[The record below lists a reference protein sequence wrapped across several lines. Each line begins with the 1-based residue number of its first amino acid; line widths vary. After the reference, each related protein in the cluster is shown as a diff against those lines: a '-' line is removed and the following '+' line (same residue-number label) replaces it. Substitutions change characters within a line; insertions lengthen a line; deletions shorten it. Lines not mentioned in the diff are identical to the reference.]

1 MRPTAIFSASKTFAR
16 VACEF
21 GLLTSSLCLV
31 FALASGCR
39 VSTVE
44 ICDSG
49 DVCARACAVDAD
61 CPEGECV
68 GGLCQDALPIDPN
81 DGSAGIVTV
90 VPGVTIDMGTPD
102 VGAESVRTITLVN
115 EGRGPFTLQGV
126 DRDNGTGVEYEATPL
141 QSLPALI
148 GAGESLDVVFRWT
161 RVAGPVN
168 PAFFLMRTN
177 AGACSFG
184 CDDPTAFYVELRSG
198 SNGGDDANLQISP
211 PSYDFGVN
219 APGTNDDT
227 TTFQLRNAGADAV
240 TIESIST
247 TGDVNAFDV
256 STPATPF
263 LIAGGGSQSLT
274 VRYVAAADGT
284 HALSLVATAA
294 GPATEGA
301 SAEATITGQVGA
313 VAPAVVADPT
323 ALTFAI
329 STVGAS
335 QTQTV
340 ALRNTGPTS
349 ATVTNLAVDGAGAPA
364 FSVGAIPLPLVLD
377 AGQTASLDVTFTAQT
392 LQSVTA
398 NLNVTV
404 TGQPTV
410 TVGLAAV
417 ADDVVAGPNLDV
429 VVSPQTIFTTE
440 CGCQATP
447 GVSAA
452 NIDVIYRSTSAAS
465 ECTKPANPS
474 CGVGGECPCPQMNP
488 FGTVTWGSARVEN
501 VRGSQWIIDEQIR
514 HRGAGDDGTFT
525 VRVHLADDCLAVP
538 GSLSP
543 GVNHAC
549 CEIDCNPEFNED
561 APQACFDYPQFP
573 SCASFCDGEVAALSS
588 TDCFERGPIAV
599 RTIVRFSGG
608 TTTYDRH
615 FCSTLAQAG
624 SSMDIVDVVRSGG
637 LFQLAGVKAG
647 VVEVDPSVACD

>member
-1 MRPTAIFSASKTFAR
+1 MRPLDSSPS
-16 VACEF
+16 
-21 GLLTSSLCLV
+21 SSLTARAVRLCAILSAV
-31 FALASGCR
+31 SMLGAGCR

-49 DVCARACAVDAD
+49 DVCARTCAVDAD

-90 VPGVTIDMGTPD
+90 VPGVFVDMGSPEI
-102 VGAESVRTITLVN
+102 GSESVRTVTLVN
-115 EGRGPFTLQGV
+115 EGRGPFILEGV
-126 DRDNGTGVEYEATPL
+126 DRTGGTGVEYEATPL

-148 GAGESLDVVFRWT
+148 AAGESLDVILRWT
-161 RVAGPVN
+161 RIEGPVN
-168 PAFFLMRTN
+168 PAFMLVRTN

-184 CDDPTAFYVELRSG
+184 CEDPTAFHLELRSG
-198 SNGGDDANLQISP
+198 LTGGEVASLQMSP
-211 PSYDFGVN
+211 PTYDFGVN
-219 APGTNDDT
+219 APGTADAT
-227 TTFQLRNAGADAV
+227 TTVQLRNAGTASA

-247 TGDVNAFDV
+247 AGDVNAFEV

-263 LIAGGGSQSLT
+263 VLAAGASQGLT
-274 VRYVAAADGT
+274 VRYVAVANGS
-284 HALSLVATAA
+284 HALTLVASA
-294 GPATEGA
+294 GPST
-301 SAEATITGQVGA
+301 AETTLTGQVGEENA
-313 VAPAVVADPT
+313 AVVADP
-323 ALTFAI
+323 ASLTFAI
-329 STVGAS
+329 TTVGAAE
-335 QTQTV
+335 TQTV
-340 ALRNTGPTS
+340 SFENTGTAS
-349 ATVTNLAVDGAGAPA
+349 ASLSGLAVEGTGASAFSIQPVGLPLNLAP
-364 FSVGAIPLPLVLD
+364 
-377 AGQTASLDVTFTAQT
+377 GQSTPVDVTFTAEA

-398 NLNVTV
+398 NLVATV
-404 TGQPTV
+404 SGQPPV

-429 VVSPQTIFTTE
+429 VVSPQSVFTPE

-452 NIDVIYRSTSAAS
+452 NIDVIYRATSPTA
-465 ECTKPANPS
+465 ECTKPANPA
-474 CGVGGECPCPQMNP
+474 CGVGGECACPQMDA

-573 SCASFCDGEVAALSS
+573 SCASFCDAEVAELSS

-608 TTTYDRH
+608 AAIYDRH

-624 SSMDIVDVVRSGG
+624 NAMDIVDVVRSGG
-637 LFQLAGVKAG
+637 LFQLAGVKPG
-647 VVEVDPSVACD
+647 VDEVDPSVACD